1 MHTRLITEAMTL
13 TQAEVEKAKRTV
25 DRPAP
30 LASSP
35 RKRRRRA
42 PAAGAADD
50 CFACQDRQTKCDRRR
65 PYCTPCLDLGKDCS
79 GYKTTLTWG
88 VGVASRGKLRG
99 LSLPIASSRK
109 AVQGDDIDDK
119 PITAPRKLAKL
130 SSTRS
135 RVGSF
140 SSVGSISSGLHSPPA
155 PTSTNPS
162 PTTYDFVNCMDPT
175 SQSATTASPML
186 PPPSFD
192 FRMTPS
198 PSNGSLNNQRRLSHS
213 QYRKQRRHTLQP
225 LSVPTSHPSRDYG
238 VAPMTASI
246 VGGYGNHNNNAQGL
260 ASQISPMVPTFTGY
274 GLVSPPHNQF
284 AQFTQQPMHTGSPA
298 EGNFYPSPESM
309 GWAQDDLNS
318 SVCSDTHSS
327 NGFAEDIFGMD
338 SLLPSAQSYSTT
350 IVPTIREPD
359 SNSLMMDTKFA
370 DFSHSQTLAS
380 QPLVLCTDDVGDH
393 VSPSVPRSLQ
403 TLSIGN
409 TLKLQYLIDY
419 YDKVISPVIV
429 AFDGPNN
436 PYRSHILSLA
446 VHSET
451 LQHAIAALACGNIR
465 MRRTHNPLATNRSHS
480 ATRDSSHDQRVRRSS
495 FAHNIMDLGLER
507 LPQTSNNEPS
517 GDELYYKSASIK
529 ALNEQLSDPHRRKDD
544 SILAT
549 LLILCLYHI
558 CDTGI
563 AKFKTQFAG
572 VKKILALRGGTQGS
586 NSKASNWLTIMF
598 TWFDAMT
605 ATVNDREGQFSGDDI
620 DMSKLNADEWALEN
634 LAGCDGRLFKIIA
647 KLGRLNLLS
656 QNKPVAEV
664 SPKSSPMIHSASAVK
679 SQDFYSMNYNGFDG
693 NGWSEMPSNET
704 LDARAQF
711 WREWTDI
718 RGKLLEWS
726 LDECTRL
733 PVESTHPEQDR
744 QDLYH
749 ISESFRYSA
758 LLYTERL
765 GYPHLSSA
773 HPKFQNLVTHALYHI
788 SNVKSDVFLLWPLFI
803 TGTECVS
810 EQGRFIIRE
819 RCLDIQKDSGFF
831 NNISGL
837 ELLEKVWRDDY
848 QEKGTS
854 EDVMTMPAT
863 GMGPGDFSTLAN
875 GGFKWR
881 KAMERID
888 GEYIVV

>member
-1 MHTRLITEAMTL
+1 
-13 TQAEVEKAKRTV
+13 
-25 DRPAP
+25 
-30 LASSP
+30 
-35 RKRRRRA
+35 
-42 PAAGAADD
+42 
-50 CFACQDRQTKCDRRR
+50 
-65 PYCTPCLDLGKDCS
+65 
-79 GYKTTLTWG
+79 
-88 VGVASRGKLRG
+88 
-99 LSLPIASSRK
+99 
-109 AVQGDDIDDK
+109 
-119 PITAPRKLAKL
+119 
-130 SSTRS
+130 
-135 RVGSF
+135 
-140 SSVGSISSGLHSPPA
+140 
-155 PTSTNPS
+155 
-162 PTTYDFVNCMDPT
+162 MDPT
-175 SQSATTASPML
+175 AQTTTTVASPML

-198 PSNGSLNNQRRLSHS
+198 LSTGSLNTQRKLSHS
-213 QYRKQRRHTLQP
+213 QHKKQRRHTLQP
-225 LSVPTSHPSRDYG
+225 LTLPTSHPSRDYG
-238 VAPMTASI
+238 VMPMTASI
-246 VGGYGNHNNNAQGL
+246 VGGYGTNGQNHGL
-260 ASQISPMVPTFTGY
+260 SSQISPMVPTFTGY
-274 GLVSPPHNQF
+274 GIVSPSAN
-284 AQFTQQPMHTGSPA
+284 QFTQFNQQAISTGSPV
-298 EGNFYPSPESM
+298 ESNFYPSPDSL
-309 GWAQDDLNS
+309 GWAQDDLSS

-327 NGFAEDIFGMD
+327 NGFAEDVYGLD
-338 SLLPSAQSYSTT
+338 SMLPPAHTYSTSM
-350 IVPTIREPD
+350 VPTINAPD
-359 SNSLMMDTKFA
+359 RNSLIMDTKFA
-370 DFSHSQTLAS
+370 DFSHSQTLPS
-380 QPLVLCTDDVGDH
+380 QPLLLCPDDVGDH
-393 VSPSVPRSLQ
+393 HSSSIPRSLQ

-409 TLKLQYLIDY
+409 TSKLQYLIDY

-446 VHSET
+446 VESET
-451 LQHAIAALACGNIR
+451 LQHAIAALASGNIR
-465 MRRTHNPLATNRSHS
+465 MRRTHNPLSTNRSTS
-480 ATRDSSHDQRVRRSS
+480 AIGDSSHDQSVRKSS

-507 LPQTSNNEPS
+507 LPQTSTNEPS
-517 GDELYYKSASIK
+517 GDELYYKGASIK
-529 ALNEQLSDPHRRKDD
+529 ALNEQLADPHRRKDD

-558 CDTGI
+558 CDTGV

-647 KLGRLNLLS
+647 NLGRLNLLS
-656 QNKPVAEV
+656 QNKPVAEL
-664 SPKSSPMIHSASAVK
+664 SAKSSPMVRSASTAK
-679 SQDFYSMNYNGFDG
+679 NQDFYSFKYNAFDG
-693 NGWSEMPSNET
+693 NGWSEMPSTENT
-704 LDARAQF
+704 DLRTQF
-711 WREWTDI
+711 WQEWTET

-726 LDECTRL
+726 LDDSTRM
-733 PVESTHPEQDR
+733 PVESTHPEKDR
-744 QDLYH
+744 EDLYH

-765 GYPHLSSA
+765 GYPNLSSA
-773 HPKFQNLVTHALYHI
+773 HPKFQNLVTQALYHI

-810 EQGRFIIRE
+810 EQGRYLIRE

-848 QEKGTS
+848 QESGTG
-854 EDVMTMPAT
+854 EDVMTMPVT
-863 GMGPGDFSTLAN
+863 GMGPGDFSAMSN
-875 GGFKWR
+875 SGFKWR